1 MALSTTQENGLIVS
15 FAYINN
21 LDRTVQ
27 QNNKALRKAN
37 ERPPFVQG
45 KITVLP
51 EQGVQFAQFLSV

>member
-37 ERPPFVQG
+37 EKTPFVQG

-51 EQGVQFAQFLSV
+51 